1 MMEQVAWLNRLI
13 QAETIGQKEK
23 EADPIYQAVKT
34 QKEYADALKL
44 GQITS
49 SQYDEKMRQLGNTIS
64 GVSDRTADFDAEM
77 KKLDKGRNFL
87 AGDQYSQGRENAL
100 AKLGVTKSPA
110 EEIRAQARELERLA
124 GLWRTNRITSDEYRA
139 SVAKLNES
147 AGIPKSTADQWSDF
161 MTKRNSILG
170 RTDLDGWQKRQGQTN
185 ALPSEIRS
193 LFEQTRTPMEKFAE
207 KMADIN
213 AWLGKPTGDKKA
225 DAWRDDLRQ
234 RATNQLNDQYAQ
246 EMGLG
251 VYHRFAG
258 AQEYGS
264 DAARETIM
272 RAQYGKDDVQTQVLQ
287 VQKDLVKA
295 TQDNTAALKGDTGG
309 NVVDAGI

>member
-1 MMEQVAWLNRLI
+1 
-13 QAETIGQKEK
+13 
-23 EADPIYQAVKT
+23 
-34 QKEYADALKL
+34 
-44 GQITS
+44 
-49 SQYDEKMRQLGNTIS
+49 
-64 GVSDRTADFDAEM
+64 
-77 KKLDKGRNFL
+77 
-87 AGDQYSQGRENAL
+87 
-100 AKLGVTKSPA
+100 
-110 EEIRAQARELERLA
+110 
-124 GLWRTNRITSDEYRA
+124 
-139 SVAKLNES
+139 
-147 AGIPKSTADQWSDF
+147 
-161 MTKRNSILG
+161 
-170 RTDLDGWQKRQGQTN
+170 LDGWQKRQGQTN